1 MNRLAPDRADAR
13 FIRRVLISIVII
25 GVTAALLRAGNLLIL
40 AFGSIL
46 GAIVIHA
53 MAELYARHLRASPK
67 LSLGLGM
74 ATVLG
79 LIAFL
84 VWLFGVQFRQQVN
97 ELVTA
102 LPGLIDQ
109 LATYLSQSPVGAKI
123 VDAVRQAYAGSKVAT
138 DIGGLVA
145 GAGELI
151 LNCLL
156 LLIGALFFAADP
168 GVYQRG
174 FLYLIPRSK
183 RPAVEDALYDV
194 GSTLKLWLRSSLI
207 LMTTMGVLIGIG
219 LWISGVPSAAALGL
233 LAGLSEFIPYIGP
246 TAAMIPALGL
256 AATVGTGPLIGTL
269 VTYALVRLIQTN
281 FITPYVQARV
291 ISIPPAITVFAI
303 IGIGVIFG
311 VFGLFFSAALL
322 VVIFTLVRSLYLRE
336 VLGEDMPATDHE
348 TMLDK
353 ALTPS
358 DSQESQD

>member
-156 LLIGALFFAADP
+156 LLIGALFFAA
-168 GVYQRG
+168 GWRVV
-174 FLYLIPRSK
+174 
-183 RPAVEDALYDV
+183 VEE
-194 GSTLKLWLRSSLI
+194 R
-207 LMTTMGVLIGIG
+207 
-219 LWISGVPSAAALGL
+219 AAGA
-233 LAGLSEFIPYIGP
+233 FP
-246 TAAMIPALGL
+246 
-256 AATVGTGPLIGTL
+256 
-269 VTYALVRLIQTN
+269 
-281 FITPYVQARV
+281 
-291 ISIPPAITVFAI
+291 
-303 IGIGVIFG
+303 
-311 VFGLFFSAALL
+311 
-322 VVIFTLVRSLYLRE
+322 
-336 VLGEDMPATDHE
+336 
-348 TMLDK
+348 
-353 ALTPS
+353 
-358 DSQESQD
+358 

>member
-13 FIRRVLISIVII
+13 FIRRVLILIVII
-25 GVTAALLRAGNLLIL
+25 GVTAALLRAGNLLIV

-53 MAELYARHLRASPK
+53 IAELYARHLRASPK
-67 LSLGLGM
+67 LALGLGM

-109 LATYLSQSPVGAKI
+109 LAAYLSQSPVGAKI

-174 FLYLIPRSK
+174 FLYLVPRSK
-183 RPAVEDALYDV
+183 RPAIEDALYDV

-207 LMTTMGVLIGIG
+207 LMTTMGVLIGLG

-269 VTYALVRLIQTN
+269 ATYAVVRLIQTN

-336 VLGEDMPATDHE
+336 VLGEDMPATDHD
-348 TMLDK
+348 TMLDD

-358 DSQESQD
+358 DSPESHA